1 MLTQRGPSLQTERRE
16 PIPGASF
23 PADRSGSAGGALI
36 GFHTW
41 SACLEETSRWPILT
55 PKEDRWGT
63 SQGTRVSLSLGLSLR
78 RHSLPLQ
85 T

>member
-1 MLTQRGPSLQTERRE
+1 MLTQRGLSLQTEQRD

-23 PADRSGSAGGALI
+23 PPDRSGSAGGALI

-41 SACLEETSRWPILT
+41 GACLDETSRWQILT
-55 PKEDRWGT
+55 PKHRWGA

-78 RHSLPLQ
+78 RHSLPL
-85 T
+85 